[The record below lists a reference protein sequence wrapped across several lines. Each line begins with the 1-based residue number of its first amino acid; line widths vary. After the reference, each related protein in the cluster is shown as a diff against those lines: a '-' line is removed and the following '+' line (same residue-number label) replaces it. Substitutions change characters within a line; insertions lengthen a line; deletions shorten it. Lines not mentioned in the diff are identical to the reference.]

1 MNILICAG
9 IFPPDVGGPASY
21 GQKLAL
27 AMQKRGHQV
36 TVVTYSDKKKVDDYY
51 PFPVIRILRSR
62 FKPWHYLRYFLAIF
76 RHGLGADVLYAQ
88 DQVSAGYPTYLASK
102 ILRKP
107 FAIKVTGDYSWEQAM
122 NRGFTNVPIDEFQ
135 SLKTFTPI
143 IEKIRTVQM
152 KVVKGAKKIV
162 APSEYL
168 KRLIA
173 GWETAEDK
181 IRVIYNSAGLPEIKE
196 SKQELRERYSI
207 APDEFLIVSAGRD
220 VKWKGF
226 PMLKEVAAELQKSYP
241 KMRLLVFNDIPQK
254 TLHEYFKAA
263 DLFVLNTGYEGLS
276 NTLVEV
282 LSVGVPIITTNVCGN
297 PEVLENGKNGLLI
310 DYDNREQL
318 KAAILKIYNDQDLR
332 ETFVRNGLQSLEK
345 FSFERMIDQTEKF
358 LTDAVK

>member
-88 DQVSAGYPTYLASK
+88 DQVSAVYPTYLASK

-168 KRLIA
+168 KR
-173 GWETAEDK
+173 
-181 IRVIYNSAGLPEIKE
+181 
-196 SKQELRERYSI
+196 
-207 APDEFLIVSAGRD
+207 
-220 VKWKGF
+220 
-226 PMLKEVAAELQKSYP
+226 
-241 KMRLLVFNDIPQK
+241 
-254 TLHEYFKAA
+254 A

-297 PEVLENGKNGLLI
+297 PEVLENGKNGILVE
-310 DYDNREQL
+310 YNNSEQL
-318 KAAILKIYNDQDLR
+318 KEAIIKVYNDQTLR
-332 ETFVRNGLQSLEK
+332 ETFVKNGMQSLEK
-345 FSFERMIDQTEKF
+345 FSFERMIDETEKF
-358 LTDAVK
+358 LKD